1 MTMKQRK
8 EFPKSPVSAGSE
20 GKKEEA
26 KNFSRKSIQEL
37 TELIQQ
43 SIGKNPQKAAKVI
56 ESWVKDIAKPGK
68 KAS

>member
-1 MTMKQRK
+1 MKQRK
-8 EFPKSPVSAGSE
+8 EFAKSPAAPESN
-20 GKKEEA
+20 GKKEES
-26 KNFSRKSIQEL
+26 KNFSRKSIHEL

>member
-1 MTMKQRK
+1 MKQRK
-8 EFPKSPVSAGSE
+8 EFQKNPAATGSD
-20 GKKEEA
+20 GKKDES
-26 KNFSRKSIQEL
+26 KNFSKKSIHEL

-56 ESWVKDIAKPGK
+56 ETWVKDIAKPGK

>member
-1 MTMKQRK
+1 MKQRK
-8 EFPKSPVSAGSE
+8 VFPKATETAGSDGSKDE
-20 GKKEEA
+20 S
-26 KNFSRKSIQEL
+26 KNFSRKSVHEL

-56 ESWVKDIAKPGK
+56 EIWVKDIAKPGK